1 MAGNQ
6 GLLSR
11 IILFFAILLA
21 SSNAQAVWLL
31 DFEDLSKGDVVNNQF
46 SSGMPNAGGVGVT
59 VSAVNFGK
67 DQDLAVIFNTGFP
80 SGGDLDL
87 AAPFSSPNFPALSND
102 FSPGN
107 ILILQENFDSCTPS
121 VTPTNCSDP
130 DDEGSRPAGKFIF
143 DFTDPVVIQSV
154 DFFDVETLENGL
166 PENIKILLFGTGNVL
181 LDTFF
186 VPDTGGNNTWG
197 QVDINT
203 SGVLTMEVRMG
214 GSGGIDNIAG
224 YVVPEPSTMLLLGS
238 GLAGLGFFRRRKKA
252 A

>member
-1 MAGNQ
+1 MARKQ
-6 GLLSR
+6 GMLSGL
-11 IILFFAILLA
+11 ILCFAILLA
-21 SSNAQAVWLL
+21 SSNAQAVLVL

-46 SSGMPNAGGVGVT
+46 SSGITNPGGVGVT
-59 VSAVNFGK
+59 VSAVNFGE
-67 DQDLAVIFNTGFP
+67 DPDLAVIFNTGYP
-80 SGGDLDL
+80 SGGDFDL
-87 AAPFSSPNFPALSND
+87 AAPFSSPNFPTLSDN

-107 ILILQENFDSCTPS
+107 ILILQENFDSC
-121 VTPTNCSDP
+121 TPTNCSDP

-143 DFTDPVVIQSV
+143 DFTDPVVIQSI
-154 DFFDVETLENGL
+154 DFFDVETAEDGL
-166 PENIKILLFGTGNVL
+166 TVNNMILLFGEGNVL

-203 SGVLTMEVRMG
+203 SGVLTMEVSMG
-214 GSGGIDNIAG
+214 GSGGMDNI
-224 YVVPEPSTMLLLGS
+224 VVDPVPEPSTMLLLGS